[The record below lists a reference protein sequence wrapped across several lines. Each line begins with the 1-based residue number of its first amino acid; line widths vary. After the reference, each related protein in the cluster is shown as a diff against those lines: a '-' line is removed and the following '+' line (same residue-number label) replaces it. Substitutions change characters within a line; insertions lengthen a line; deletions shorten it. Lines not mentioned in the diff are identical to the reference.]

1 MRKHKSEWSPIYKWH
16 RPETDEINARQKV
29 KLTLI
34 MGPTQLFLTAP
45 EISMGP
51 TTTWLY
57 IAQIVEK

>member
-1 MRKHKSEWSPIYKWH
+1 MAST
-16 RPETDEINARQKV
+16 ETDKIIARQKV